1 MIFFRKKRKPSTS
14 PKSLKFEMAFEKR
27 LGRLPVDYIAEKIA
41 NGSDESSIRYLFD
54 ILSAEIGSQNRC
66 KSLGFDHYYK
76 LALLIQPPSKPQPT
90 EPAPPKVTR
99 GFAASQLIGKDRFLM
114 QYRLQLKVL
123 SDNREFMQFIKDL
136 RKQLAGLEIRN
147 IPVANR
153 QIADYFYK
161 NHANDR
167 FPEVREIVEAV
178 LYYGKQAS
186 AHISIYYAMYLYQ

>member
-1 MIFFRKKRKPSTS
+1 MFIFRKKKKPSTS
-14 PKSLKFEMAFEKR
+14 PKSLKFEMAFENR
-27 LGRLPVDYIAEKIA
+27 LERTPVDYIAEKIA
-41 NGSDESSIRYLFD
+41 NGSDERSIRYLFE
-54 ILSAEIGSQNRC
+54 ILSAEIGSQNQC

-76 LALLIQPPSKPQPT
+76 QALLIQPSSKPQPT
-90 EPAPPKVTR
+90 EPSPPKVTR

-123 SDNREFMQFIKDL
+123 SDNREFMQFIEDL

-147 IPVANR
+147 TPVANR

-178 LYYGKQAS
+178 LHYGKQAS

>member
-1 MIFFRKKRKPSTS
+1 MIFFWKKRKPLTS

-76 LALLIQPPSKPQPT
+76 QALLIQPPSKPQPT
-90 EPAPPKVTR
+90 GPAPPKVTR
-99 GFAASQLIGKDRFLM
+99 GFAASQLIGKERFLT
-114 QYRLQLKVL
+114 QYRLPLRTL
-123 SDNREFMQFIKDL
+123 SENREFMQFICDL

-147 IPVANR
+147 TPVANR

-167 FPEVREIVEAV
+167 FPEVREIVETV
-178 LYYGKQAS
+178 LHYGKQAS

>member
-1 MIFFRKKRKPSTS
+1 MFFFRQKKKPSIS
-14 PKSLKFEMAFEKR
+14 PKSQKFEIAFEKR
-27 LGRLPVDYIAEKIA
+27 LGRFPVDYIAEKIA
-41 NGSDESSIRYLFD
+41 NGSDERSIRYLFD

-66 KSLGFDHYYK
+66 KSLGFDYYYK
-76 LALLIQPPSKPQPT
+76 QALLIQPPSTPQPT
-90 EPAPPKVTR
+90 ESTLPKITR
-99 GFAASQLIGKDRFLM
+99 GFAASQLIGKERFLT
-114 QYRLQLKVL
+114 QYRLPLRAL
-123 SDNREFMQFIKDL
+123 SDNREFMQFIGDL

-147 IPVANR
+147 TPVANR

-178 LYYGKQAS
+178 LHYGKQAS